1 MGAGKEFSALEI
13 PLQTGVSPPFDSQE
27 PVCSIL
33 ERRLRKLPRASAD
46 FSTCPHGTESMN
58 RYSRRI
64 LIGIVAGSIASAALV
79 STVPHPLAGVLV
91 AIIVGAAYSASMA
104 PARGAYV
111 DNMMTAA
118 ALGVPLWTLVSVVVI
133 PLLSG
138 MAPDWS
144 AEQMRTHF
152 PALVG
157 WVLYGALL
165 GLFTQ
170 GFKQIADHL
179 LGPEPAP
186 AKTLPK
192 EVKHIVILGG
202 GFAGMK
208 TAESLEHQFLHDHSV
223 CITLIS
229 ETNALLFTPML
240 AEVAGSSLEPSHI
253 STPLRSSLPRTNF
266 VRATVEAIDLEKH
279 LVKLAADPSRNDG
292 GPREFPYDQLVL
304 ALGAV
309 SNYLG
314 LANVQKNALD
324 FKSLLDAIR
333 VRNRVIEMFER
344 ADSETKPEPRRRLL
358 TFVIAGGGFAG
369 VELAG
374 ALNDFARGILADY
387 PNLRAE
393 DLQVI
398 LVHARDHIL
407 PELSESLG
415 RYAQEKMAARG
426 VIFRL
431 NARLTDVQPGVVVLS
446 DGEIPADTLVWTAG
460 TAPNPLLRALP
471 IEKDKRGAV
480 IVETT
485 LAVKDHPGVWSLGD
499 CAAVVDGV
507 TGKPCP
513 PTAQFA
519 LREAPVLAMN
529 IRASLE
535 GRALQ
540 PFHFD
545 SLGALCVVGH
555 QTACAELSVPFAR
568 TKSMRFSGL
577 LAWAMWRGIYL
588 AKLPG
593 LERKIRVL
601 MDWTVELFFP
611 RDIVQTI
618 DLK

>member
-1 MGAGKEFSALEI
+1 M
-13 PLQTGVSPPFDSQE
+13 D
-27 PVCSIL
+27 
-33 ERRLRKLPRASAD
+33 
-46 FSTCPHGTESMN
+46 

-64 LIGIVAGSIASAALV
+64 LLGIFAGGVASAALIY
-79 STVPHPLAGVLV
+79 TVPNTLADVLL
-91 AIIVGAAYSASMA
+91 AMFVGAAFSVSMA
-104 PARGAYV
+104 PARDAYV

-118 ALGVPLWTLVSVVVI
+118 ALSVPLWALISVVAM
-133 PLLSG
+133 PLVTG
-138 MAPDWS
+138 RVPDWS

-170 GFKQIADHL
+170 GINDLADRIF
-179 LGPEPAP
+179 GPEPAR
-186 AKTLPK
+186 AVNVPK
-192 EVKHIVILGG
+192 EAKRIVILGG

-208 TAESLEHQFLHDHSV
+208 TAESLEHQFQHDRSV
-223 CITLIS
+223 GITLIS

-266 VRATVEAIDLEKH
+266 IRATVETIDLEKRI
-279 LVKLAADPSRNDG
+279 VKLVADPSRADR
-292 GPREFPYDQLVL
+292 GPREIPYDQMVL
-304 ALGAV
+304 ALGAT

-314 LANVQKNALD
+314 MTNVQKYALD

-344 ADSETKPEPRRRLL
+344 ADGETNPELRRRLL
-358 TFVIAGGGFAG
+358 TFVVAGGGFAG

-374 ALNDFARGILADY
+374 ALNDFGRGILADY
-387 PNLRAE
+387 PNLKPE
-393 DLQVI
+393 DLNVV
-398 LVHARDHIL
+398 LVHSREHIL

-431 NARLTDVQPGVVVLS
+431 NARLKDFQPGVVLLS
-446 DGEIPADTLVWTAG
+446 DGEIPAETLVWTAG
-460 TAPNPLLRALP
+460 TAPNPLLRVLP
-471 IEKDKRGAV
+471 VERDKRGAV
-480 IVETT
+480 IVEST
-485 LAVKDHPGVWSLGD
+485 LAVKDHPGVWALGD
-499 CAAVVDGV
+499 CAAVTDSV

-519 LREAPVLAMN
+519 LREAPVLAKN
-529 IRASLE
+529 IHAFWE
-535 GRALQ
+535 GRPLR

-545 SLGALCVVGH
+545 SLGSLCVVGH
-555 QTACAELSVPFAR
+555 QTACAELSIPFAR
-568 TKSMRFSGL
+568 AKSVRFSGL

>member
-1 MGAGKEFSALEI
+1 
-13 PLQTGVSPPFDSQE
+13 
-27 PVCSIL
+27 
-33 ERRLRKLPRASAD
+33 
-46 FSTCPHGTESMN
+46 MN

-64 LIGIVAGSIASAALV
+64 LLGIIAGGIASAALIY
-79 STVPHPLAGVLV
+79 TVPHPLVGVLLAV
-91 AIIVGAAYSASMA
+91 FVGAAYSVSMS
-104 PARGAYV
+104 PTRDAYV

-118 ALGVPLWTLVSVVVI
+118 ALGVPLWALISVVAI
-133 PLLSG
+133 PL
-138 MAPDWS
+138 MASRVPDWS

-170 GFKQIADHL
+170 GFNDLAERI
-179 LGPEPAP
+179 LGPEPARASSP
-186 AKTLPK
+186 PK
-192 EVKHIVILGG
+192 EVKRILILGG

-208 TAESLEHQFLHDHSV
+208 TAESLEHEFQHDRSV
-223 CITLIS
+223 GIILIS
-229 ETNALLFTPML
+229 ETNSLLFTPML

-266 VRATVEAIDLEKH
+266 IRATVETIDLEKRI
-279 LVKLAADPSRNDG
+279 VKLAADPSRKDQ
-292 GPREFPYDQLVL
+292 GPREIPYDQLVL
-304 ALGAV
+304 ALGAT

-314 LANVQKNALD
+314 MANVQKYALD

-344 ADSETKPEPRRRLL
+344 ADAETNPELRQRLL

-374 ALNDFARGILADY
+374 ALNDFGRGILADY
-387 PNLRAE
+387 PNLRPE
-393 DLQVI
+393 NLNVI
-398 LVHARDHIL
+398 LVHSREHIL

-415 RYAQEKMAARG
+415 RYAQEKMADRG

-431 NARLTDVQPGVVVLS
+431 NARLTDFQTGVVSLS
-446 DGEIPADTLVWTAG
+446 DGEIPAETLVWTAG
-460 TAPNPLLRALP
+460 TAPNPLLRTLP
-471 IEKDKRGAV
+471 VERDKRGAV
-480 IVETT
+480 IVEAT
-485 LAVKDHPGVWSLGD
+485 LAVKNHPGVWALGD
-499 CAAVVDGV
+499 CAAVTDGV

-519 LREAPVLAMN
+519 LREAPVLAKN
-529 IRASLE
+529 VHAFWE
-535 GRALQ
+535 GRALR

-545 SLGALCVVGH
+545 SLGSLCVVGH
-555 QTACAELSVPFAR
+555 QNACAELSVPFAR
-568 TKSMRFSGL
+568 AKSIRFSGL

>member
-1 MGAGKEFSALEI
+1 ME
-13 PLQTGVSPPFDSQE
+13 
-27 PVCSIL
+27 
-33 ERRLRKLPRASAD
+33 
-46 FSTCPHGTESMN
+46 

-64 LIGIVAGSIASAALV
+64 LIGILAGTLAALALV
-79 STVPHPLAGVLV
+79 LTIPHPLIGVLLS
-91 AIIVGAAYSASMA
+91 ILVGVAYSATI
-104 PARGAYV
+104 PPTRRAYV

-118 ALGVPLWTLVSVVVI
+118 ALGVPLWALISVVAL
-133 PLLSG
+133 PFLASKS
-138 MAPDWS
+138 PDWGPD
-144 AEQMRTHF
+144 QMRAHF

-157 WVLYGALL
+157 WVLYGAFL
-165 GLFTQ
+165 GLLTQ
-170 GFKQIADHL
+170 GFKDLAERFF
-179 LGPEPAP
+179 GPEPERA
-186 AKTLPK
+186 TGTPK
-192 EVKHIVILGG
+192 EFKRIVILGG

-208 TAESLEHQFLHDHSV
+208 TAESLEHMFLHDRSV
-223 CITLIS
+223 SITLVS

-253 STPLRSSLPRTNF
+253 STPLRSSLPRTKF
-266 VRATVEAIDLEKH
+266 VRASVEAVDLEKRI
-279 LVKLAADPSRNDG
+279 VKLAADPSCNDA
-292 GPREFPYDQLVL
+292 GPREIPYHQLVL
-304 ALGAV
+304 ALGSV

-314 LANVQKNALD
+314 LTNVQKYALD

-344 ADSETKPEPRRRLL
+344 ADSEPNPELRRRLL

-387 PNLRAE
+387 PNLKPE
-393 DLQVI
+393 DPQVI

-431 NARLTDVQPGVVVLS
+431 NARLTDIQPGLVTLS
-446 DGEIPADTLVWTAG
+446 DGEMPADTLVWTAG

-471 IEKDKRGAV
+471 VERDKRGAV
-480 IVETT
+480 IVDAN
-485 LAVKDHPGVWSLGD
+485 LAVKDHPGVWALGD
-499 CAAVVDGV
+499 CAAVVDSV

-519 LREAPVLAMN
+519 LREAPVLAKN

-535 GRALQ
+535 DRPLQ

-545 SLGALCVVGH
+545 SLGSLCVVGH
-555 QTACAELSVPFAR
+555 QTACAELTVPFAR

-588 AKLPG
+588 SKLPG

-611 RDIVQTI
+611 RDVVQTI

>member
-1 MGAGKEFSALEI
+1 
-13 PLQTGVSPPFDSQE
+13 
-27 PVCSIL
+27 
-33 ERRLRKLPRASAD
+33 
-46 FSTCPHGTESMN
+46 
-58 RYSRRI
+58 
-64 LIGIVAGSIASAALV
+64 
-79 STVPHPLAGVLV
+79 
-91 AIIVGAAYSASMA
+91 
-104 PARGAYV
+104 
-111 DNMMTAA
+111 
-118 ALGVPLWTLVSVVVI
+118 
-133 PLLSG
+133 
-138 MAPDWS
+138 
-144 AEQMRTHF
+144 
-152 PALVG
+152 
-157 WVLYGALL
+157 
-165 GLFTQ
+165 
-170 GFKQIADHL
+170 
-179 LGPEPAP
+179 
-186 AKTLPK
+186 
-192 EVKHIVILGG
+192 
-202 GFAGMK
+202 MK
-208 TAESLEHQFLHDHSV
+208 TAENLEHQFLHDHSIH
-223 CITLIS
+223 ITLIS

-266 VRATVEAIDLEKH
+266 VRAMVETIDLEKRI
-279 LVKLAADPSRNDG
+279 VKLGPSATRAADA
-292 GPREFPYDQLVL
+292 PREVPYDQLVL

-314 LANVQKNALD
+314 LANVQKYALD

-344 ADSETKPEPRRRLL
+344 ADSETDSELRRRLL

-374 ALNDFARGILADY
+374 ALNDFARGILVDY
-387 PNLRAE
+387 PNLRSE
-393 DLQVI
+393 DLKVI
-398 LVHARDHIL
+398 LVHSRDYIL

-426 VIFRL
+426 VVFRL
-431 NARLTDVQPGVVVLS
+431 NARLSDFQPGVVAVS
-446 DGEIPADTLVWTAG
+446 DGEIPAETLVWTAG
-460 TAPNPLLRALP
+460 TAPNPLLRSLP
-471 IEKDKRGAV
+471 VERDKRGAV

-485 LAVKDHPGVWSLGD
+485 LAVKGHPGVWALGD
-499 CAAVVDGV
+499 CAAVVDAL

-519 LREAPVLAMN
+519 LREAPVLAKN
-529 IRASLE
+529 IRAALE
-535 GRALQ
+535 GRPLQ

-555 QTACAELSVPFAR
+555 QTACAELSIPFAR